1 MTHVCFTPP
10 QPVLHGDCTPNLS
23 PLLRLEQDPASP
35 TAWERALARQGWG
48 WHSHRGTKTG
58 PFGGE
63 LLPLHPGTRSRTRC
77 PVQAPGG
84 ERPRKTAAERSRRR
98 LPFFSWIFLQCAA
111 HSLGGKQ
118 RSVRGGGAA
127 SQLGPGDSSR
137 AAWQQRALI
146 NHPATARRRK
156 MRTAQLQELFKA
168 SLRARIT
175 LDTPDQHTESRL
187 GGRELGLRLL
197 SGQRRPPC
205 SSAARHGHRAAP

>member
-23 PLLRLEQDPASP
+23 PLLQLEQDPASP

-48 WHSHRGTKTG
+48 WHSHSGTKTG

-118 RSVRGGGAA
+118 RSVRGGGAPPA
-127 SQLGPGDSSR
+127 SWGQAIPAGLPGSSV
-137 AAWQQRALI
+137 
-146 NHPATARRRK
+146 H
-156 MRTAQLQELFKA
+156 
-168 SLRARIT
+168 
-175 LDTPDQHTESRL
+175 
-187 GGRELGLRLL
+187 
-197 SGQRRPPC
+197 
-205 SSAARHGHRAAP
+205 

>member
-1 MTHVCFTPP
+1 MAQPQRHQNRPLRWGAAPPAPRDTQQDAVSCASPRGRTATQNRSRAQPQTFTFLQLDLPAVRSP
-10 QPVLHGDCTPNLS
+10 QPGREAEKC
-23 PLLRLEQDPASP
+23 
-35 TAWERALARQGWG
+35 QGW
-48 WHSHRGTKTG
+48 
-58 PFGGE
+58 
-63 LLPLHPGTRSRTRC
+63 
-77 PVQAPGG
+77 
-84 ERPRKTAAERSRRR
+84 
-98 LPFFSWIFLQCAA
+98 
-111 HSLGGKQ
+111 
-118 RSVRGGGAA
+118 GGAA

-146 NHPATARRRK
+146 NHPAAARHRK